1 MCVCKTTLFLSIHT
15 RLGLVAVANPATHS
29 DYKGAVGYLTP
40 VTPTCYSANAQP
52 QELYRKME
60 DADQSVSTAPC

>member
-52 QELYRKME
+52 Q
-60 DADQSVSTAPC
+60 